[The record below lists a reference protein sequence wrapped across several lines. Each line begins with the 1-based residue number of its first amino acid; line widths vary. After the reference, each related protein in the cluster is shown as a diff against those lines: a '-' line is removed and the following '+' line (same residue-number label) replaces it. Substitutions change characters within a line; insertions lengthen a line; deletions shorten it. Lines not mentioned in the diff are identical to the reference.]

1 MIEVLCQAGADVNYQ
16 RTEGIT
22 PLFVNLEKP
31 DTLRML
37 LRFGADPSIR
47 LRSSASISYQR
58 QEPEKLILLEEEAL
72 FKAERNVNG
81 WEVQYRESARLLRD
95 ARLLRPR
102 LRRIFSLRA
111 LCQRG
116 RAGPTSVTP
125 AMFAWL
131 VGAAPPRP
139 ARLVCEYWLG
149 EPPRRRRSE

>member
-1 MIEVLCQAGADVNYQ
+1 MPVGVHNSDRV
-16 RTEGIT
+16 
-22 PLFVNLEKP
+22 
-31 DTLRML
+31 L

-58 QEPEKLILLEEEAL
+58 QDPEKLILLEEEAL

-102 LRRIFSLRA
+102 LHGIFTLRA
-111 LCQRG
+111 LCQRD
-116 RAGPTSVTP
+116 RAARTSATP

-149 EPPRRRRSE
+149 EPPRRRRGE

>member
-1 MIEVLCQAGADVNYQ
+1 M
-16 RTEGIT
+16 
-22 PLFVNLEKP
+22 
-31 DTLRML
+31 
-37 LRFGADPSIR
+37 
-47 LRSSASISYQR
+47 
-58 QEPEKLILLEEEAL
+58 ILLEEEAL

-102 LRRIFSLRA
+102 LHGIFTLRA

>member
-1 MIEVLCQAGADVNYQ
+1 MSTSPAARASYHLLGYPGPEAG
-16 RTEGIT
+16 
-22 PLFVNLEKP
+22 
-31 DTLRML
+31 
-37 LRFGADPSIR
+37 
-47 LRSSASISYQR
+47 
-58 QEPEKLILLEEEAL
+58 KLNLLEEAAL
-72 FKAERNVNG
+72 FKAERNLNG
-81 WEVQYRESARLLRD
+81 RVVEYRESARLLRD

-111 LCQRG
+111 LCQRD

-131 VGAAPPRP
+131 VAAAPPRP

>member
-1 MIEVLCQAGADVNYQ
+1 MQ
-16 RTEGIT
+16 
-22 PLFVNLEKP
+22 P
-31 DTLRML
+31 
-37 LRFGADPSIR
+37 GADPSIR
-47 LRSSASISYQR
+47 LRSTASISYQR
-58 QEPEKLILLEEEAL
+58 HDPENLILLEEEAL

-102 LRRIFSLRA
+102 LHGIFTLRA

-116 RAGPTSVTP
+116 RAAPTSVTP